1 MTEDLA
7 NDEGVVA
14 PLQAADAAT
23 GEEVPLIARI
33 HAARLREAGPLPA
46 ISEESIQYILS
57 AVHELPVDALKFVAG
72 GTPHAGELWRAG
84 KHEALLVW
92 VRRVFDDGVVDGV
105 PVVLDVE
112 LADEESVLIPA
123 AATPLGCELAA
134 MTSVRSHLS
143 GDVFLNFMCALDI
156 GAEVEE
162 VMQATREGRR
172 PVNVLVGS
180 PICDDADRR
189 IEYRCAIRDVLA
201 HLSPSVANAS
211 SSTAS
216 TKEGS

>member
-1 MTEDLA
+1 MT
-7 NDEGVVA
+7 NDQEPSGVA
-14 PLQAADAAT
+14 PLQAAEAAT

-33 HAARLREAGPLPA
+33 HAARLREAGPIPT
-46 ISEESIQYILS
+46 ISEEAIQYILS
-57 AVHELPVDALKFVAG
+57 AVHQLPVDALKFVAG

-92 VRRVFDDGVVDGV
+92 VRRVFDDGVVDAI

-112 LADEESVLIPA
+112 LADEESILIPVE
-123 AATPLGCELAA
+123 ATPLRCELSA
-134 MTSVRSHLS
+134 MTSLRSHLS

-156 GAEVEE
+156 GAQVEE
-162 VMQATREGRR
+162 VMQATREGRK
-172 PVNVLVGS
+172 PVNVLVGP

-201 HLSPSVANAS
+201 HMSPGAANAAPS
-211 SSTAS
+211 EAS
-216 TKEGS
+216 PQ